1 MRKTPS
7 RVTTH
12 RLNWEIFKNLCW
24 LNLLLLKILLIYA
37 KI

>member
-1 MRKTPS
+1 MRTVPMRDS
-7 RVTTH
+7 H
-12 RLNWEIFKNLCW
+12 RLNWEIFKNLWW